1 MNHDVGRGFGHRAGE
16 PGTVC
21 EHQLAGGELW
31 KCCQQLM
38 ASALER
44 RVVIWRHAV
53 DPKHRMAV
61 GQQALRQ
68 MEADESGAAGD
79 QKAHEIPHLAAAG
92 CAWSDRRPRGGRTVL
107 SYLDCQNSRG

>member
-1 MNHDVGRGFGHRAGE
+1 SGA
-16 PGTVC
+16 VC
-21 EHQLAGGELW
+21 KHQLAGGKLW

-53 DPKHRMAV
+53 DPKHRVAV

-79 QKAHEIPHLAAAG
+79 QKAHDIPHLAAAG
-92 CAWSDRRPRGGRTVL
+92 CAWSDRRPRAAAPYCHTWIVKIPGEPDGKP
-107 SYLDCQNSRG
+107 G